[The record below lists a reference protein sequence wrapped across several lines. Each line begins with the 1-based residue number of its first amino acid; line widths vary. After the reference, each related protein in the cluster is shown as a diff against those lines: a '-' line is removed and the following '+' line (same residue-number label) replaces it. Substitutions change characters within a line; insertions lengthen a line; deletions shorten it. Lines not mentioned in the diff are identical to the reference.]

1 LINIIT
7 DDEFPSN
14 IAEFITCF
22 EPAGVKTLRDVMAW
36 NEEHADIAL
45 PERE

>member
-1 LINIIT
+1 MA
-7 DDEFPSN
+7 D
-14 IAEFITCF
+14 FITCF
-22 EPAGVKTLRDVMAW
+22 EPVGVKTLQDIVAW